1 MLYLSWQLKGAHA
14 VEHINQTVCYY
25 DTMFR
30 FREVGTNTENT
41 VSVLVACSSFPADKG
56 FFSARW
62 RCFLEVMRVV
72 NTAYCVKVFLTLI
85 YILRE
90 RIEVF
95 LLYEV
100 LPSLLWWGMGC
111 LVWKPELW
119 GKMSSVITF
128 KERGFYLKRARDK
141 RGECVCTLSWHC
153 QRLLWWNRHLMDGQ
167 RWSRL
172 DQQTVW
178 GAGRRQTPSEGLVLK
193 QHVSNHS

>member
-1 MLYLSWQLKGAHA
+1 
-14 VEHINQTVCYY
+14 
-25 DTMFR
+25 
-30 FREVGTNTENT
+30 
-41 VSVLVACSSFPADKG
+41 
-56 FFSARW
+56 
-62 RCFLEVMRVV
+62 MRVV

-153 QRLLWWNRHLMDGQ
+153 QRLLWWNRRLMDGQ

-178 GAGRRQTPSEGLVLK
+178 GAGRRQNALRGPCVKTTRLQSLLKERRSSMLTHRRHLLFTFWIWGNCLFRRRFWNTWSLVKCFQLCKEGGCVCVWVCVCVK
-193 QHVSNHS
+193 RFVFVNC